1 VRSTSAVYTDG
12 EAWAAGPDKVYGAL
26 AVAAVALLPGPL
38 TGRLALDVG
47 AGTGAVSRALRQRGA
62 WVIAVDRSESM
73 LRAGRQLSGT
83 GGTGQPVV
91 ADAGRLPF
99 PAHVVDVMVAGFV
112 LSQVP
117 DPAAV
122 LAELSRV
129 TRIDGTVAATAF
141 PAGAQHPVKAA
152 VDAVLDAAGYR
163 PPDWYA
169 EMKGVGEA
177 RVGTDGALRELAAG
191 AGLVDLVVDTVQV
204 DISGL
209 DVAAVVAWRLG
220 MAHVAPY
227 LSGLDE
233 AHRRQMTSRAAEA
246 VADAGLGV
254 PIRMLVLRARTAD

>member
-1 VRSTSAVYTDG
+1 MSAVYTDG

-62 WVIAVDRSESM
+62 RVIAVDRSESM
-73 LRAGRQLSGT
+73 LRAGRQLGGT
-83 GGTGQPVV
+83 GGTGQGTV
-91 ADAGRLPF
+91 ADAGLLPF
-99 PAHVVDVMVAGFV
+99 PAHVMDVVVAGFV

-141 PAGAQHPVKAA
+141 PAGGAQHPVKAA
-152 VDAVLDAAGYR
+152 VDTVLDADGYR

-191 AGLVDLVVDTVQV
+191 AGLVDLVVDTVHV

-209 DVAAVVAWRLG
+209 DVGAVVAWRLG

-233 AHRRQMTSRAAEA
+233 AQRRQLTSRAAEA
-246 VADAGLGV
+246 VADAGLGE
-254 PIRMLVLRARTAD
+254 PIRMLVLRARAAG